1 MYAIV
6 IAGGRQHKAEPGKII
21 DVEKMPHEA
30 GEVIDLD
37 QVLLVSP
44 DGAAAQVGQP
54 LVAGATV
61 KVTVIGDYRA
71 KKIHG
76 WKYKPG
82 MRYRRQWGHRQTYTR
97 LRIELIDGV

>member
-6 IAGGRQHKAEPGKII
+6 ISGGRQYKAEPGKII
-21 DVEKMPHEA
+21 DVEKL
-30 GEVIDLD
+30 EVEPGQALDLD

-44 DGAAAQVGQP
+44 DEGSPRIGQP
-54 LVAGATV
+54 TVSGAV
-61 KVTVIGDYRA
+61 VHVTVINNYRA

-97 LRIELIDGV
+97 LRIETISG

>member
-6 IAGGRQHKAEPGKII
+6 IAGGRQHKAVPGTII
-21 DVEKMPHEA
+21 DVEKLGIEA
-30 GEVIDLD
+30 GQVIEID
-37 QVLLVSP
+37 QVLLVVP
-44 DGAAAQVGQP
+44 DEGAPSIGQP
-54 LVAGATV
+54 LVSGAIV

-97 LRIELIDGV
+97 LRIESVSV